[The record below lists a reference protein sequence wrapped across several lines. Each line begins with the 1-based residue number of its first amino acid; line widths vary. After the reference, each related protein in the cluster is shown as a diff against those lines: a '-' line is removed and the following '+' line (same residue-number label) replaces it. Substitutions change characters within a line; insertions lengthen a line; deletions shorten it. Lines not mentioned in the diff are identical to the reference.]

1 VIEVVLKPNGKKI
14 PSNSPVE
21 NIPTDYYPEGCGF
34 WFEIPEGLD
43 AGKKMF
49 YRDSIHGTGT
59 PENTIVFVHGNP
71 EASYTYAK
79 AIKHVIKMAQKPI
92 RIVAM
97 DNIGFG
103 LSDQATYE
111 MVCMD
116 HSENLLQF
124 IKTLDLSNVTLIIH
138 DWSGPIGVGAFLKV
152 PKLVS
157 NLVLLNSTV
166 FPIPKETGLIFTEF
180 PSKEFAWTTFPDVV
194 SNDLWGRLAA
204 MVVTMPAAGNQQAP
218 NPEDLTTLL
227 KTNYPLDNESVAQ
240 RFYREMFNSDSNVM
254 SSKRLVRQ
262 CEFWAEGNIYKEPKL
277 GDRDTTHFYRFIQ
290 ENITKLWG
298 PDGQDISVRG
308 VIGFNA
314 EPTAKE
320 ETLQIWVDNLPQFEG
335 KFERYERAGHF
346 IEETKPKKVAKAIF
360 EVADL

>member
-1 VIEVVLKPNGKKI
+1 MVLKPNGNKI

-21 NIPTDYYPEGCGF
+21 NIPSDYYPEGCGF

-49 YRDSIHGTGT
+49 YRDSVHGSGT
-59 PENTIVFVHGNP
+59 PESTIVFVHGNP

-79 AIKHVIKMAQKPI
+79 AIKHLISSTKKPI

-116 HSENLLQF
+116 HAENLLQL

-138 DWSGPIGVGAFLKV
+138 DWSGPIGVGAFIKV
-152 PKLVS
+152 PTLVS

-166 FPIPKETGLIFTEF
+166 FPIPKTGLIFVEF
-180 PSKEFAWTTFPDVV
+180 PSKEFSWPTFPDVIP
-194 SNDLWGRLAA
+194 NELWGRFAA
-204 MVVTMPAAGNQQAP
+204 LVVTSPGSGFQEP
-218 NPEDLTTLL
+218 PKPEDIINFL
-227 KTNYPLDNESVAQ
+227 KNVYPLDNETVAQ
-240 RFYREMFNSDSNVM
+240 RFYREMFKSDSNAL

-262 CEFWAEGNIYKEPKL
+262 CAFWAEGNIYEEPTMGK
-277 GDRDTTHFYRFIQ
+277 RDTAPFYRYIQ
-290 ENITKLWG
+290 DNITKLWG
-298 PDGQDISVRG
+298 PKGQNIGVRG
-308 VIGFNA
+308 IIGLDA

-320 ETLQIWVDNLPQFEG
+320 ETLQTWVDNLPQFEG
-335 KFERYERAGHF
+335 KFELFKRAGHF
-346 IEETKPKKVAKAIF
+346 IEETKPKRVANAIID
-360 EVADL
+360 VADLN

>member
-1 VIEVVLKPNGKKI
+1 MVLKPDGNKI

-21 NIPTDYYPEGCGF
+21 NIPADYYPEGCGF
-34 WFEIPEGLD
+34 WFEIPEGMD

-49 YRDSIHGTGT
+49 YRDSIHGSGT
-59 PENTIVFVHGNP
+59 PETTVVFVHGNP

-79 AIKHVIKMAQKPI
+79 VIKHLISSIKKPI

-103 LSDQATYE
+103 LSDQATFE

-116 HSENLLQF
+116 HAENLLQL
-124 IKTLDLSNVTLIIH
+124 IKTLDLSNVTLVIH

-152 PKLVS
+152 PTLVS

-166 FPIPKETGLIFTEF
+166 FPIPKTSGIIFTEF
-180 PSKEFAWTTFPDVV
+180 PSKEFSWPTFPDVV
-194 SNDLWGRLAA
+194 PNELWGRLAA
-204 MVVTMPAAGNQQAP
+204 MVVTMPGSGNQEPPKPKDMIA
-218 NPEDLTTLL
+218 LL
-227 KTNYPLDNESVAQ
+227 KDVYPLENESVDQ
-240 RFYREMFNSDSNVM
+240 RFYREMFKSDSNVL

-262 CEFWAEGNIYKEPKL
+262 CAFWAEGNIYKEPKL
-277 GDRDTTHFYRFIQ
+277 GDRDTTPFYRFIQ

-298 PDGQDISVRG
+298 PDGQYIGVRG
-308 VIGFNA
+308 VIGINA

-320 ETLQIWVDNLPQFEG
+320 ETLQTWVDNLPQFEG

-346 IEETKPKKVAKAIF
+346 IEETKPKRVAKAII

>member
-1 VIEVVLKPNGKKI
+1 MVLKPNEDKI

-21 NIPTDYYPEGCGF
+21 HIPPDYYPEGCGF

-59 PENTIVFVHGNP
+59 PESTIVFVHGNP

-79 AIKHVIKMAQKPI
+79 AIKHLINMAQKPI

-116 HSENLLQF
+116 HSENLLQL

-152 PKLVS
+152 PTLVS
-157 NLVLLNSTV
+157 NLVLLNTTV
-166 FPIPKETGLIFTEF
+166 FPIPKETGIIYTEF

-194 SNDLWGRLAA
+194 PNDLWGRLAA
-204 MVVTMPAAGNQQAP
+204 MMVTMPGGSGRMPGDSTWHPTQEMGIA
-218 NPEDLTTLL
+218 LL
-227 KTNYPLDNESVAQ
+227 KNNYSLDNESVAQ

-277 GDRDTTHFYRFIQ
+277 GDRDTGPFYR
-290 ENITKLWG
+290 
-298 PDGQDISVRG
+298 
-308 VIGFNA
+308 
-314 EPTAKE
+314 
-320 ETLQIWVDNLPQFEG
+320 
-335 KFERYERAGHF
+335 
-346 IEETKPKKVAKAIF
+346 
-360 EVADL
+360 